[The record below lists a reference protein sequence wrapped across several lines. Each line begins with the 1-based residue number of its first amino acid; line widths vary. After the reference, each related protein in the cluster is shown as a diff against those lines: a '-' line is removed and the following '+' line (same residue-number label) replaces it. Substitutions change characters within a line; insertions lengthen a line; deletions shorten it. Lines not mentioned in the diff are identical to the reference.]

1 MPAAPPGAMSAAR
14 STEMTFSQS
23 HFEAMKR
30 DLREA
35 RRKLQAKREMQQQA
49 HRDFP
54 VTLAE
59 PQKT

>member
-1 MPAAPPGAMSAAR
+1 
-14 STEMTFSQS
+14 MTFSQS

-35 RRKLQAKREMQQQA
+35 RRKLQAKREMQQQT

>member
-1 MPAAPPGAMSAAR
+1 
-14 STEMTFSQS
+14 MTFSQS